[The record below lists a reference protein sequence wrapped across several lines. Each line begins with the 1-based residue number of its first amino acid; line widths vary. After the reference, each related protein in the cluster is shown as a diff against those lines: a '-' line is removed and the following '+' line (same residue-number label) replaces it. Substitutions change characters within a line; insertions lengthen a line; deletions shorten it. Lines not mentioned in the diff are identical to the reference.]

1 MDNIENTPFLYPHL
15 KECFRIVVPQIKTT
29 RQIVEKLSHN
39 KIVQSILLCLLLLI
53 IVRML
58 LNWSQGVHNYTD
70 TFYSIFAALLGQ
82 QEQKMSP
89 KLWKNLYTTM
99 ILYFAVIFIASLSAI
114 SYKAL
119 VSVEYVKQLDTID
132 DLINSN
138 LRILVESDKS
148 RVFENINLG

>member
-1 MDNIENTPFLYPHL
+1 
-15 KECFRIVVPQIKTT
+15 
-29 RQIVEKLSHN
+29 
-39 KIVQSILLCLLLLI
+39 
-53 IVRML
+53 ML